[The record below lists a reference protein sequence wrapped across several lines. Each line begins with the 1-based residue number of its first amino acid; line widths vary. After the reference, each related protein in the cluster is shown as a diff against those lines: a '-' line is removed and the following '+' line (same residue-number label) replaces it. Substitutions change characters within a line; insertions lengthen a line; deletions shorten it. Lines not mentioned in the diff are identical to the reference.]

1 MDKKQERMQLLEAQV
16 RRLQRRIE
24 ALTPRSNVYS
34 WSRVAIFF
42 VGIALTVVLLIGSL
56 WWLAIPVFVVSMIL
70 FGVVAHFHG
79 LIDHSIARHTLWLH
93 IKTAHIARMRL
104 DWERIPAVFSEP
116 PVEGHP
122 FEMDIDI
129 TGQRSIHRLV
139 NTGVSR
145 EGMARLRDWLLQ
157 TSPDLDTI
165 QQRQALVREL
175 TPMTR
180 FRDRLTLNSLLASGG
195 KFEQLEGKRLLQWLD
210 QPSTSSSSLRTL
222 FWISSALNIATVVL
236 FLLGLFNII
245 PMFWQYTL
253 AASVILFFATA
264 NQRGDI
270 FEDASYL
277 RYGFGTLSL
286 IFSYLEKYPYGSHP
300 RLQALCQPFHDKR
313 ETGPSAVLKGT
324 ARVASASTLK
334 NNGIIWL
341 VVNAFVP
348 WDLYC
353 ARQLIHYKAQL
364 RSRLPIWLDTW
375 YELEAISSLSAF
387 AYLNPEYILPEVKAA
402 EQLQSA
408 GRPPFEVDHLGHP
421 LLAVEKKVT
430 NSFTMN
436 ELGEVVIIT
445 GSNMAGKSTFL
456 RTLGVNLCLA
466 YAGGPV
472 CAHSFT
478 STLFRL
484 FTCIRVTDSVTD
496 GYSYFYAEVRR
507 LHALLD
513 ALKEPGQLPLFFLV
527 DEIFKGTNNRER
539 LIGSRSFVKSLVG
552 HNCVGLIS
560 THDLELVNLAESVP
574 QVQNKHFREEVI
586 EGQMAFDYVLREGPC
601 PTTNALKIMAM
612 EGLPIDG

>member
-1 MDKKQERMQLLEAQV
+1 MDKKQERLQLLEAQIG
-16 RRLQRRIE
+16 RLQRRID
-24 ALTPRSNVYS
+24 ALTPRSNTYS

-42 VGIALTVVLLIGSL
+42 VGIALAVLLSIAGF
-56 WWLAIPVFVVSMIL
+56 WWLAIPVFVLFMVL
-70 FGVVAHFHG
+70 FGVVAHYHG
-79 LIDHSIARHTLWLH
+79 LIDHSIARHTLWMH
-93 IKTAHIARMRL
+93 IKSAHIARIKL
-104 DWERIPAVFSEP
+104 DWERMPEVIAEA

-122 FEMDIDI
+122 FEVDLDI
-129 TGQRSIHRLV
+129 TGARSIHRLV

-145 EGMARLRDWLLQ
+145 EGMERLRDWLLQ
-157 TSPDLDTI
+157 TSPQLETI

-175 TPMTR
+175 IPMTR
-180 FRDRLTLNSLLASGG
+180 FRDRLILNSLLASSG
-195 KFEQLEGKRLLQWLD
+195 KSKQLEGQRLLHWLEQQD
-210 QPSTSSSSLRTL
+210 PSASLRPL
-222 FWISSALNIATVVL
+222 FWCSLALNILTVVL
-236 FLLGLFNII
+236 FLLSLFTAI
-245 PMFWQYTL
+245 PPLWGWSL
-253 AASVILFFATA
+253 GASVILFFATA

-277 RYGFGTLSL
+277 RYGFGTLSA
-286 IFSYLEKYPYGSHP
+286 IFSYLEKYPYRAHS
-300 RLQALCQPFHDKR
+300 RLQALCKPFTQQS
-313 ETGPSAVLKGT
+313 ESGPSALLKGT
-324 ARVASASTLK
+324 ARISAAATLK
-334 NNGIIWL
+334 NNGILWL

-353 ARQLIHYKAQL
+353 AQKLLQYKAQL
-364 RSRLPIWLDTW
+364 GARLPAWLDTW
-375 YELEAISSLSAF
+375 FELEAICSLASF
-387 AYLNPEYILPEVKAA
+387 AYLNPEYILPEIAA
-402 EQLQSA
+402 EQQLQQE
-408 GRPPFEVDHLGHP
+408 GKTLFQVEHVGHP
-421 LLAVEKKVT
+421 MLPVDKKVT
-430 NSFTMN
+430 NNFALN
-436 ELGEVVIIT
+436 ELGEVIIIT

-472 CAHSFT
+472 CASAFT
-478 STLFRL
+478 ATLFHL

-513 ALKEPGQLPLFFLV
+513 ALKQPGQLPLFFLV

-560 THDLELVNLAESVP
+560 THDLELVTLAESVP
-574 QVQNKHFREEVI
+574 QVRNQHFREEVI
-586 EGQMAFDYVLREGPC
+586 DGQMAFDYVLREGPC